1 MKEDIVSRLRQ
12 FLDDEAMLCS
22 MDYGCNTP
30 LYVYRMW
37 GGEVAIEN
45 IATAM
50 EEVGRMRHI
59 GFMERSNTKR

>member
-12 FLDDEAMLCS
+12 FLDDEAMSCS

-37 GGEVAIEN
+37 GGEVSLREIEEAFAELN
-45 IATAM
+45 SKPPINY
-50 EEVGRMRHI
+50 VY
-59 GFMERSNTKR
+59 